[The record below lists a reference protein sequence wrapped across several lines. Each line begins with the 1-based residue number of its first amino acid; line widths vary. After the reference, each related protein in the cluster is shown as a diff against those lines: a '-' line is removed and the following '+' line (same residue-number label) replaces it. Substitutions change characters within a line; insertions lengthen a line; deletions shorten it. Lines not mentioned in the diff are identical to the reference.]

1 MGRKKK
7 RLLLA
12 KILGRTQVPV
22 SVNDQITDSV
32 TVAAQVVKEEP
43 EPVVAEVVAEEEVE
57 VPSVITEAL
66 EAVKPPE
73 RLVKLAKKK

>member
-12 KILGRTQVPV
+12 RINNK
-22 SVNDQITDSV
+22 
-32 TVAAQVVKEEP
+32 VVKEEP
-43 EPVVAEVVAEEEVE
+43 EPVVAEVVAEVEVE
-57 VPSVITEAL
+57 VPSVITEAP

-73 RLVKLAKKK
+73 KLIKLAKKK

>member
-12 KILGRTQVPV
+12 RINNKVVEEV
-22 SVNDQITDSV
+22 SVTSE
-32 TVAAQVVKEEP
+32 VVKEEP
-43 EPVVAEVVAEEEVE
+43 EPVVAEVVAEVEVE
-57 VPSVITEAL
+57 VPSVITEAP

-73 RLVKLAKKK
+73 KLIKLAKKK

>member
-12 KILGRTQVPV
+12 RINNKVIEEV
-22 SVNDQITDSV
+22 SVTSE
-32 TVAAQVVKEEP
+32 VVKEEP
-43 EPVVAEVVAEEEVE
+43 EPVVAEVVAEVEVE
-57 VPSVITEAL
+57 VPSVITEAP

-73 RLVKLAKKK
+73 KLIKLAKKK

>member
-12 KILGRTQVPV
+12 RINNK
-22 SVNDQITDSV
+22 
-32 TVAAQVVKEEP
+32 VVKEEP
-43 EPVVAEVVAEEEVE
+43 EPVVAEVVAEAEVE
-57 VPSVITEAL
+57 VPSVITEAP

-73 RLVKLAKKK
+73 KLVKTPRKK

>member
-12 KILGRTQVPV
+12 RINNKVVEEV
-22 SVNDQITDSV
+22 SVTSE
-32 TVAAQVVKEEP
+32 VVKEEP

-57 VPSVITEAL
+57 VPSVITEAP

-73 RLVKLAKKK
+73 KLIKLAKKK

>member
-12 KILGRTQVPV
+12 RINNKAVEEV
-22 SVNDQITDSV
+22 SVTSE
-32 TVAAQVVKEEP
+32 VVKEEP
-43 EPVVAEVVAEEEVE
+43 EPVVAEVVAEVEVE
-57 VPSVITEAL
+57 VPSVITEAP

-73 RLVKLAKKK
+73 KLVKTPRKK

>member
-12 KILGRTQVPV
+12 RINNKVVEEV
-22 SVNDQITDSV
+22 SVTSE
-32 TVAAQVVKEEP
+32 VVKEEP
-43 EPVVAEVVAEEEVE
+43 EPVVAEVVAEVEVE
-57 VPSVITEAL
+57 VPSVITEAP

-73 RLVKLAKKK
+73 KLVKTPRKK

>member
-12 KILGRTQVPV
+12 RINNKVVEEV
-22 SVNDQITDSV
+22 SVTSEVI
-32 TVAAQVVKEEP
+32 KEEP

-57 VPSVITEAL
+57 VPSVITEAP

-73 RLVKLAKKK
+73 KLIKLAKKK

>member
-12 KILGRTQVPV
+12 RINNKVIEEV
-22 SVNDQITDSV
+22 SVTSE
-32 TVAAQVVKEEP
+32 VVKQEP
-43 EPVVAEVVAEEEVE
+43 APVEAVVAEEEVE
-57 VPSVITEAL
+57 VPSVITEAP

-73 RLVKLAKKK
+73 KLIKLAKKK

>member
-12 KILGRTQVPV
+12 RINNKVVEEV
-22 SVNDQITDSV
+22 SVTSE
-32 TVAAQVVKEEP
+32 VVKEEP
-43 EPVVAEVVAEEEVE
+43 EPVVAEVVAEVEVEVE
-57 VPSVITEAL
+57 VPSVITEAP

-73 RLVKLAKKK
+73 KLVKTPRKK

>member
-12 KILGRTQVPV
+12 RINNK
-22 SVNDQITDSV
+22 
-32 TVAAQVVKEEP
+32 VVKEEP
-43 EPVVAEVVAEEEVE
+43 EPVVAEVVAEVEVE
-57 VPSVITEAL
+57 VPSVITEAP

-73 RLVKLAKKK
+73 KLVKTPRKK

>member
-12 KILGRTQVPV
+12 RINNKVIEEV
-22 SVNDQITDSV
+22 SVTSE
-32 TVAAQVVKEEP
+32 VVKQEP
-43 EPVVAEVVAEEEVE
+43 APVEAVIAEVEVE
-57 VPSVITEAL
+57 VPSVITEAP

-73 RLVKLAKKK
+73 KLIKLAKKK